1 MFKDAFDQLT
11 RPPGVLALLGLGAIG
26 IPLVASWRRDG
37 PIRMLSQIDRES
49 SVGLFAVAWTA
60 IVGVMAEVGFAGNP
74 RYLVPAL
81 AALAVC
87 GAITAMRIAGSS
99 PVRQAVAITVIVV
112 AAIAYVAGTIRTQVN
127 EVTNHAR
134 LATHMRH
141 DLAALHC
148 PGLRWTFV
156 ANRSTLAQLTGQS
169 VGESTHPSGFHVP
182 AGRLVYCARLDLP
195 TP

>member
-1 MFKDAFDQLT
+1 M
-11 RPPGVLALLGLGAIG
+11 
-26 IPLVASWRRDG
+26 
-37 PIRMLSQIDRES
+37 RMLAQIDRES
-49 SVGLFAVAWTA
+49 SIGLFAVSWMA

-74 RYLVPAL
+74 RYLVTAL
-81 AALAVC
+81 AALAVRA
-87 GAITAMRIAGSS
+87 AITATRIAGSS
-99 PVRQAVAITVIVV
+99 PVRQALAVTVIVV

-127 EVTNHAR
+127 EVADHAR

-169 VGESTHPSGFHVP
+169 VGEPAHPPGFHVT
-182 AGRLVYCARLDLP
+182 AGRLVYCAPLDP
-195 TP
+195 STP